1 MLELYYKYKYEYQDY
16 LIFIKSGNFYEVF
29 DKDSLILNDLFNYK
43 VKRIKDN
50 IKTGFPINK
59 LNYITKLIGN
69 ISYIIIENGNII
81 DKKIFNNNKY
91 NEYAFDINA
100 IVINSIKIEKTT
112 KMLNEKLLDKN
123 ITNIIRYIEEIIGKN
138 I

>member
-1 MLELYYKYKYEYQDY
+1 MLELYYKYRYEYQDY

-100 IVINSIKIEKTT
+100 IVINSIKIEKIT